1 METLG
6 LAAMALVGVTL
17 GLMGGGGAILTVPIF
32 LHLFHLTLAEATTYS
47 LFLVGTV
54 ALMGAGLMARRGLVD
69 LRAAVWFAL
78 PAFAAVA
85 ATRRFLVPALPA
97 HFGPW
102 ERDQVLVVLFALL
115 MASTAVAMLRPRP
128 DSPSQSAGLKHSE
141 AEPAAKVP
149 GGGILQSLMVGLLT
163 GVFGAGGG
171 FLIVPALVLVHRLPM
186 ARAVGT
192 SLLIIA
198 SNALV
203 GFASD
208 NSVRPH
214 ADWPLL
220 LQGTAIAAVGMLI
233 GSALSTHVP
242 AARLRQGFGVFL
254 LAMGAWMLWR
264 SLK

>member
-47 LFLVGTV
+47 LFLVGAV
-54 ALMGAGLMARRGLVD
+54 SFMGSGLMARRGLVD
-69 LRAAVWFAL
+69 LRVALTFAL

-85 ATRRFLVPALPA
+85 ATRRLLVPALPA
-97 HFGPW
+97 QFGPW
-102 ERDQVLVVLFALL
+102 DRDQVLVVLFALL
-115 MASTAVAMLRPRP
+115 MASTAVAMLRPRKESSETVNEVNDP
-128 DSPSQSAGLKHSE
+128 DAGSRGRVL
-141 AEPAAKVP
+141 
-149 GGGILQSLMVGLLT
+149 GGGVPQSVVVGVLT
-163 GVFGAGGG
+163 GLFGAGGG

-198 SNALV
+198 SNALI
-203 GFASD
+203 GFVSD
-208 NSVRPH
+208 NSVRPN

-220 LQGTAIAAVGMLI
+220 LKGTGIAAVGMLA
-233 GSALSTHVP
+233 GNAVSRHVP
-242 AARLRQGFGVFL
+242 SSRLRQGFGVFL
-254 LAMGAWMLWR
+254 LVMGVWMLWR
-264 SLK
+264 SLA

>member
-6 LAAMALVGVTL
+6 LAAMALVGITL

-54 ALMGAGLMARRGLVD
+54 ALMGSGLMARRGLVD
-69 LRAAVWFAL
+69 LRAAVRFAL

-85 ATRRFLVPALPA
+85 ATRRFLVPALPSQ
-97 HFGPW
+97 FGPW
-102 ERDQVLVVLFALL
+102 DRDQVLVVLFALL
-115 MASTAVAMLRPRP
+115 MASTAVAMLRPRKESTEAVNDVNAP
-128 DSPSQSAGLKHSE
+128 DAGSSGRVL
-141 AEPAAKVP
+141 
-149 GGGILQSLMVGLLT
+149 GGGVPQSVVVGVLT
-163 GVFGAGGG
+163 GLFGAGGG

-198 SNALV
+198 SNALI
-203 GFASD
+203 GFVSD

-214 ADWPLL
+214 ADWALL
-220 LQGTAIAAVGMLI
+220 LKGTGIAMIGMLA
-233 GSALSTHVP
+233 GNAVSRHVP
-242 AARLRQGFGVFL
+242 SGRLRQGFGVFL
-254 LAMGAWMLWR
+254 LVMGAWMLWR
-264 SLK
+264 SLA